1 MSELKPSGASKTM
14 SRREW
19 LRLAATGVAAS
30 AAPVLLAACAA
41 PAAPAAPAAAVPPP
55 TAETVVIIQ
64 TAVPLPTQ
72 VPVATPRENITLT
85 ALSDFTGD
93 PKVWDQVWREMQEDL
108 GITMNLIQ
116 MPFAD
121 VETKLL
127 TMVAAGTQPD
137 LMMGH
142 PMVVGT
148 FGSKHLVVDLQPYIT
163 AENYDMNYLWPG
175 ARSALAYQG
184 EVYTLPYS
192 YNFLLYYYNT
202 KVIEAAGLEDPY
214 AVWKAGKWDF
224 DTFVKYGDEI
234 SKGTG
239 DKQIFSITE
248 PPHTARVQLS
258 FLRAFGG
265 EIWSADGKE
274 VVCDTPEALQGWDFC
289 ADHIR
294 KGWSPA
300 AAGRDQGYQPT
311 MTPLFNDDRIALYL
325 NNRGYTST
333 FDLAKLKPGMVP
345 YPVWPVGKSITRC
358 VGEGLMAM
366 VGTKYPDR
374 IYEANKWWSTRGHK
388 VLLLGG
394 ASAPNG
400 PALMD
405 SSAWLSALKPWEKND
420 AYKFAAETGMPD
432 VLPPGFGEADKIC
445 QSFYDE
451 VALGKRSSKEA
462 MADARKGM
470 QGVLDE
476 YVS

>member
-1 MSELKPSGASKTM
+1 MDDSEITKANKTM

-19 LRLAATGVAAS
+19 LRLAATGMAAS
-30 AAPVLLAACAA
+30 AAPALLAACAA
-41 PAAPAAPAAAVPPP
+41 PAPVADPVAAPLP
-55 TAETVVIIQ
+55 TAEPIVIVQ

-72 VPVATPRENITLT
+72 VPAPTPRGEITLT

-108 GITMNLIQ
+108 DIRMDLIQ

-121 VETKLL
+121 VETKVL
-127 TMVAAGTQPD
+127 TMVAAGTPPD

-148 FGSKHLVVDLQPYIT
+148 FGSKKLLVDLQSYMT
-163 AENYDMNYLWPG
+163 AENYDNSFLWPG
-175 ARSALAYQG
+175 ARSALSYQG

-192 YNFLLYYYNT
+192 FNFLLYYYNT
-202 KVIEAAGLEDPY
+202 EPIIAAGLEDPY
-214 AVWKAGKWDF
+214 EVWKAGKWDY
-224 DTFVKYGDEI
+224 DTFVKYGEEL

-239 DKQIFSITE
+239 DKQFFSITE
-248 PPHTARVQLS
+248 PPHTCRVQLS

-265 EIWSADGKE
+265 EIWSEDGKE
-274 VVCDTPEALQGWDFC
+274 VVCDSPEALQGWDFC

-311 MTPLFNDDRIALYL
+311 MTPLFNAGRIALYL
-325 NNRGYTST
+325 NNRGYTSS

-358 VGEGLMAM
+358 VGEGLMGM
-366 VGTKYPDR
+366 LGTQYPDR
-374 IYEANKWWSTRGHK
+374 IYEANKWWTTRGHK
-388 VLLLGG
+388 ILLLGG
-394 ASAPNG
+394 ASAPNS
-400 PALMD
+400 PQLMD
-405 SSAWLSALKPWEKND
+405 DRAWTNALKPWEKND
-420 AYKFAAETGMPD
+420 AYKFAADTGMPD
-432 VLPPGFGEADKIC
+432 VLPPGFGEADKVC
-445 QSFYDE
+445 QQFYDE
-451 VALGKRSSKEA
+451 VALGVRSSKEA

-470 QGVLDE
+470 QAVLDE
-476 YVS
+476 YLA